1 MNEKDIGKEETET
14 LIQQETVSQTVQKQ
28 EQHIQS
34 IKETSE
40 GALKLDDPGEKFKG
54 LPMRE
59 LISAPLI
66 AACEAQQQL
75 AATALNF
82 YEKIAFNDDKSTR
95 CLEFDLER
103 PVQTPGGIET
113 DTVHV
118 KAPFLGLV
126 PVPSLLIDN
135 INVDFQM
142 EVTDASA
149 SKSQDNAEL
158 STDVTSKWFNTSVNV
173 QGKVGTS
180 RENTRS
186 TNQTAKYQV
195 SVSASQQKPTEGLS
209 KLMDIMAG
217 CIEPIDN
224 K

>member
-1 MNEKDIGKEETET
+1 MEEKKNN
-14 LIQQETVSQTVQKQ
+14 QQEAMEVSPQ
-28 EQHIQS
+28 ELEKKNNGQQL
-34 IKETSE
+34 SE
-40 GALKLDDPGEKFKG
+40 GAAEQMKG

-75 AATALNF
+75 AAIALNY
-82 YEKIAFNDDKSTR
+82 YEKIGFDDNGDTR
-95 CLEFDLER
+95 CLEFKLER
-103 PVQTPGGIET
+103 PVQVPGKITTQEVT
-113 DTVHV
+113 V
-118 KAPFLGLV
+118 KAPFLELV

-142 EVTDASA
+142 EVKDASS
-149 SKSQDNAEL
+149 SKESDNAEL
-158 STDVTSKWFNTSVNV
+158 SSSVTGKWFSTSVNV
-173 QGKVGTS
+173 QGKVSTA

-195 SVSASQQKPTEGLS
+195 SESASQQKPTEGLS
-209 KLMDIMAG
+209 KLMDVMAS
-217 CIEPIDN
+217 CVEPIESGN

>member
-1 MNEKDIGKEETET
+1 METNESGSMQKEVVQQV
-14 LIQQETVSQTVQKQ
+14 IQQHQQAIEKVQSPETNK
-28 EQHIQS
+28 
-34 IKETSE
+34 
-40 GALKLDDPGEKFKG
+40 APAPLKDPADSFRG

-82 YEKIAFNDDKSTR
+82 YEKIAFDDNHATR

-103 PVQTPGGIET
+103 PVQSPGAVTTNKI
-113 DTVHV
+113 HV
-118 KAPFLGLV
+118 KAPFIGLV

-135 INVDFQM
+135 INIDFQM
-142 EVTDASA
+142 EITDAST

-158 STDVTSKWFNTSVNV
+158 STGVTSKWFNTSVNV
-173 QGKVGTS
+173 QGKVSTS
-180 RENTRS
+180 RENTRT

-209 KLMDIMAG
+209 KLMDIMAS
-217 CIEPIDN
+217 CIEPIEN
-224 K
+224 SQ

>member
-1 MNEKDIGKEETET
+1 MEDDKRNEELKSEVAENKNEEPQKNSET
-14 LIQQETVSQTVQKQ
+14 K
-28 EQHIQS
+28 
-34 IKETSE
+34 
-40 GALKLDDPGEKFKG
+40 LKGTADSFKG

-66 AACEAQQQL
+66 AVNEAQQQL
-75 AATALNF
+75 AASTLDYYN
-82 YEKIAFNDDKSTR
+82 KIAFTEDGKTR

-103 PVQTPGGIET
+103 PVQTPGSIGKQYI
-113 DTVHV
+113 HV
-118 KAPFLGLV
+118 KAPFWGMV

-135 INVDFQM
+135 VNVNFQM
-142 EVTDASA
+142 EVTDATTA
-149 SKSQDNAEL
+149 KSEENAEL
-158 STDVTSKWFNTSVNV
+158 SSDVTGKWFSTSVSV

-195 SVSASQQKPTEGLS
+195 PVSAHQQQPTEGLS
-209 KLMDIMAG
+209 KLMDIMAS
-217 CIEPIDN
+217 CAEPLEPE

>member
-1 MNEKDIGKEETET
+1 MEEKKNN
-14 LIQQETVSQTVQKQ
+14 QQEAMEVSPQ
-28 EQHIQS
+28 ELEKKNNGQQL
-34 IKETSE
+34 SE
-40 GALKLDDPGEKFKG
+40 GAADQMKG

-75 AATALNF
+75 AATALNY
-82 YEKIAFNDDKSTR
+82 YEKIGFDDNGDTR
-95 CLEFDLER
+95 CLEFKLER
-103 PVQTPGGIET
+103 PVQVPGEITTQEVT
-113 DTVHV
+113 V

-142 EVTDASA
+142 EVTDASS
-149 SKSQDNAEL
+149 SKESDNAEL
-158 STDVTSKWFNTSVNV
+158 SSSVTGKWFSTSVNV
-173 QGKVGTS
+173 QGKVSTA

-195 SVSASQQKPTEGLS
+195 SVSASQQKSTEGLS
-209 KLMDIMAG
+209 KLMDVMAS
-217 CIEPIDN
+217 CVEPIESGN